1 MPIDTGY
8 AITDLASL
16 AGVTPRTIRYYVS
29 VGLVPAPT
37 QAGRAA
43 RYGDDHLARIR
54 LIRRLQEQHLPLAEI
69 RARLAS
75 LSDTE
80 ITEALHAPEPRPAG
94 SALDYIRSLTSGA
107 RHRTAASPAAPSAQV
122 PAGLTVASAAGP
134 SVALPTAPQAEV
146 PAAPPAVPQLHPAPA
161 SRSSTRPVTAVWERI
176 PLAPDVEL
184 HVRRPLSRTAHKRVE
199 RLITIAREILEDQP

>member
-1 MPIDTGY
+1 MPTDAGY

-29 VGLVPAPT
+29 VGLIPAPD

-43 RYGDDHLARIR
+43 RYSEDHLRRIR

-69 RARLAS
+69 RSRLSSLTDDDVAS
-75 LSDTE
+75 
-80 ITEALHAPEPRPAG
+80 ALTAPEPEPTG
-94 SALDYIRSLTSGA
+94 SALDYIRSIASRPA
-107 RHRTAASPAAPSAQV
+107 PRAAEASTIWHTEDAAAPAIAR
-122 PAGLTVASAAGP
+122 PL
-134 SVALPTAPQAEV
+134 
-146 PAAPPAVPQLHPAPA
+146 PAPA
-161 SRSSTRPVTAVWERI
+161 PSPAYATKPIAAVWERI

-199 RLITIAREILEDQP
+199 RIINIAREILEDQS